1 MTREQTLL
9 VQASF
14 ARVVPIAD
22 TAADLFYDRL
32 FTLDPGLRPLFNA
45 DLTAQKRA
53 LMGMLR
59 VAVAS
64 LDRLDELVPAVQ
76 QLGRRH
82 AGYGVTEDQ
91 YATVGA
97 ALLWTLEQGLGADF
111 TPDTR
116 AAWTE
121 VYAVLA
127 ATMQA
132 GARATAVEE
141 MAAA

>member
-1 MTREQTLL
+1 MTPEQTLL

-14 ARVVPIAD
+14 AKVAPIAS

-32 FTLDPGLRPLFNA
+32 FTLDPSLRPLFKP
-45 DLTAQKRA
+45 DMTAQKRA
-53 LMGMLR
+53 LMGMLG
-59 VAVAS
+59 VAVAG

-82 AGYGVTEDQ
+82 AGYGVTEAH
-91 YATVGA
+91 YATVGD

-116 AAWTE
+116 AAWAA
-121 VYAVLA
+121 VYTLLA
-127 ATMQA
+127 ATMQTGGQA
-132 GARATAVEE
+132 AAVEGLTP
-141 MAAA
+141 A